1 MDYCC
6 SSRFLSLRCKHEFP
20 LCFTFKT
27 HTTYTR
33 SSTHSHPFS
42 HTPSTTQTGDRALYV
57 SVRDQQPFLR
67 LANFHRPYQGFDQA
81 MVQRTVSAGLY
92 FALQGTFEAT
102 LDLVAAVSEIVCH
115 LGERKKLNDFLRG
128 GQKFVAAV
136 SEIEN
141 GGE

>member
-1 MDYCC
+1 M
-6 SSRFLSLRCKHEFP
+6 
-20 LCFTFKT
+20 
-27 HTTYTR
+27 
-33 SSTHSHPFS
+33 
-42 HTPSTTQTGDRALYV
+42 
-57 SVRDQQPFLR
+57 
-67 LANFHRPYQGFDQA
+67 
-81 MVQRTVSAGLY
+81 QRTVSAGLY